1 MRVFCVLR
9 ARRRPHATLES
20 SAQLRL
26 PGLFRRA
33 DRSADPD
40 AVPLARMVL
49 WALFGVAVL
58 LGLVLYF
65 KYERLVAP
73 LLT

>member
-1 MRVFCVLR
+1 MQEEGRTR
-9 ARRRPHATLES
+9 PSNRRPN
-20 SAQLRL
+20 LRL
-26 PGLFRRA
+26 PGIFRRA
-33 DRSADPD
+33 DRSADAD
-40 AVPLARMVL
+40 AVPLARVVL